1 MDLLNATL
9 KKHAELIK
17 SKKVSSKEIVNFYL
31 DRINRYDGKINAFLT
46 LNEKALD
53 EAEKYDSM
61 ISKGEDV
68 PPFAGV
74 PIALKDNIVTKD
86 LLTTCASNILNN
98 FVPPYDAT
106 VVRHLKEAGFIILGK
121 LNMDEFA
128 MGSSCETSY
137 YKKTVNPYNTDFV
150 PGGSSGGS
158 AASVAARLVPA
169 ALGSDTGGSIRQ
181 PASLCNIVGMKP
193 TYGRVSRYGLIA
205 FASSLDQIGPMT
217 KTVEDSIDLMEVI
230 GKYDEN
236 DSTSFKKDDFK
247 YNRDLQNSIKGLK
260 IGLPKEYFAEGISE
274 NVKKAMQSSVD
285 FFASHGA
292 EIVDINMPHTD
303 YAVAVYYIIA
313 TAEASSNLARFDGV
327 KYGFRAKANDLQEMY
342 TFSRSEGFGTE
353 VKRRIMLGTYVLSS
367 GYYDAYYLKAQKVR
381 TLIKNDFLNAFKK
394 VDFILTPTSPTTA
407 FKFGEKSNDPLQMY
421 LSDIY
426 TISLN
431 LFGGC
436 GISIPAGFD
445 PDGLPIGLQ
454 LLGNYFDEER
464 LLSLSDF
471 YERYNP
477 YYKKLPE
484 IFK

>member
-9 KKHAELIK
+9 KTHAELIR
-17 SKKVSSKEIVNFYL
+17 SKKISSKEMLHFYL
-31 DRINRYDGKINAFLT
+31 DRINRYDSRINAFIT
-46 LNEKALD
+46 INEKALE

-61 ISKGEDV
+61 VSNNEDI

-74 PIALKDNIVTKD
+74 PIALKDNMVTKD
-86 LLTTCASNILNN
+86 LLTTCSSNILNN

-106 VVRHLKEAGFIILGK
+106 VVKHLKDAGFIIIGK

-128 MGSSCETSY
+128 MGSSCETSF
-137 YKKTVNPYNTDFV
+137 YKKTVNPYNTDCV

-181 PASLCNIVGMKP
+181 PASLCNVVGMKP

-217 KTVEDSIDLMEVI
+217 KTVEDSVSLMEVI
-230 GKYDEN
+230 GKYDKN
-236 DSTSFKKDDFK
+236 DSTSFKKDDFN
-247 YNRDLQNSIKGLK
+247 YNNNFANSIKGLK
-260 IGLPKEYFAEGISE
+260 IGLPKEYFAEGISDD
-274 NVKKAMQSSVD
+274 VKNAIKSSVD

-407 FKFGEKSNDPLQMY
+407 FKLGAKSNDPLQMY

-445 PDGLPIGLQ
+445 SNGLPIGLQ

-471 YERYNP
+471 YERHNP
-477 YYKKLPE
+477 YYRKLPGM
-484 IFK
+484 FK